1 MFSSTSLRSLRPA
14 LIASAGVVV
23 LAALLALGGPISTSE
38 ARTTA
43 ASATDTRPDA
53 WLAGLKGKH
62 RQLFDATAPAG
73 GIPLIHVLNYYD
85 TYNKAFNT
93 SDRDVNAV
101 LTFYGSTTFHGLTDA
116 MWSKYRLGEFLGEK
130 DAKGVAFTENPWRV
144 APTIMGMSLPQASIE
159 SLQKRGATFILC
171 NNALTILSG
180 LVANARGADPAA
192 VYADMKANILPNV
205 TLVPGMVVAIEQ
217 AQVAGLSYHRQ

>member
-1 MFSSTSLRSLRPA
+1 MSASVPLRSLRPA
-14 LIASAGVVV
+14 LLACAGVVV
-23 LAALLALGGPISTSE
+23 LAAFLAIGGPITSGE
-38 ARTTA
+38 ARTTTTI
-43 ASATDTRPDA
+43 STNSRPDA

-73 GIPLIHVLNYYD
+73 GIPLIHILNYYD

-101 LTFYGSTTFHGLTDA
+101 LTFYGTTTFHGLSDA

-130 DAKGVAFTENPWRV
+130 DAKGVAYTANPWRS
-144 APTIMGMSLPQASIE
+144 APTIMGMSMPQASIE

-171 NNALTILSG
+171 NNALTVLSG
-180 LVANARGADPAA
+180 LVANARGQDPAA

-205 TLVPGMVVAIEQ
+205 TLIPGMVVAIEQ
-217 AQVAGLSYHRQ
+217 AQSAGLSYHRQ